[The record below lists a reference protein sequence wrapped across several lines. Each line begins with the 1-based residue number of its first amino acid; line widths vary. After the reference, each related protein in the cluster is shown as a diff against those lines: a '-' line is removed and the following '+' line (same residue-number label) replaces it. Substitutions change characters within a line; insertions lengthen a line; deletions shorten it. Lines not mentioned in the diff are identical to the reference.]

1 MGDVGGLTCKIMR
14 CTFNE
19 EPDHSQQ
26 AMDRHSHDVH
36 LCVVHVHGSH
46 GVAGGRAERKDRP
59 NRWEVQEVCPLKLIS
74 LQCVREIPAT
84 LAKCI

>member
-26 AMDRHSHDVH
+26 AMDRHGHDVH

-46 GVAGGRAERKDRP
+46 GVAGGREQRGKTDPTGGKFRK
-59 NRWEVQEVCPLKLIS
+59 
-74 LQCVREIPAT
+74 CVH
-84 LAKCI
+84 